1 MSNGGVPGSGKD
13 RFDLNGCF
21 TVPIHEMTRFQ
32 MTLAGMLLALSS
44 LCVTSAYAAR
54 EVAGVRFDDQT
65 SLASQPLV
73 LNGAGVRVKMIIKV
87 YAVGLYVP
95 HKETAPAGILNQSG
109 PKSVRI
115 VMLRNVSAEKLT
127 DALIEG
133 IVDNVSPAD
142 LHALQPRLEELEAAM
157 RSAGE
162 AVKGAQ
168 IQLDYLP
175 GIGTRASMGGKQ
187 LGKDIAG
194 EDFYRALLKIWLGD
208 HPSDRSL
215 KGDLLGQS

>member
-1 MSNGGVPGSGKD
+1 MN
-13 RFDLNGCF
+13 RYQ
-21 TVPIHEMTRFQ
+21 I
-32 MTLAGMLLALSS
+32 TLASLALALSGVF
-44 LCVTSAYAAR
+44 CTPACAAR
-54 EVAGVRFDDQT
+54 EVAGVHFDDQT
-65 SLASQPLV
+65 SLASQALV

-95 HKETAPAGILNQSG
+95 HKETAPAGILNQAG

-115 VMLRNVSAEKLT
+115 VMLRNVSGEKLAS
-127 DALIEG
+127 ALTEG

-142 LHALQPRLEELEAAM
+142 LRTLQPRLDELEAAM
-157 RSAGE
+157 LSAGE

-175 GIGTRASMGGKQ
+175 GIGTRVTMGGKP

-194 EDFYRALLKIWLGD
+194 EDFYRALLKIWLGE

>member
-1 MSNGGVPGSGKD
+1 MN
-13 RFDLNGCF
+13 
-21 TVPIHEMTRFQ
+21 RFQ
-32 MTLAGMLLALSS
+32 SILASSALVLSN
-44 LCVTSAYAAR
+44 LWTMPVHAAR
-54 EVAGVRFDDQT
+54 EVAGVQFDDQA

-95 HKETAPAGILNQSG
+95 RKETAPAAILNQAG
-109 PKSVRI
+109 PKSIRI
-115 VMLRNVSAEKLT
+115 VMLRSVSGEKLAN
-127 DALIEG
+127 ALTEG
-133 IVDNVSPAD
+133 IEDNVSPAD
-142 LHALQPRLEELEAAM
+142 LLSLQARIDELEAAM

-175 GIGTRASMGGKQ
+175 GIGTRVTMGGKP

>member
-1 MSNGGVPGSGKD
+1 MN
-13 RFDLNGCF
+13 CF
-21 TVPIHEMTRFQ
+21 QAIFVTMV
-32 MTLAGMLLALSS
+32 LALSGFWA
-44 LCVTSAYAAR
+44 VPAHAAR
-54 EVAGVRFDDQT
+54 EVGGVRFDEQT

-95 HKETAPAGILNQSG
+95 HKEGAPAGILNQPG

-127 DALIEG
+127 DALMEG
-133 IVDNVSPAD
+133 INENVSPAD
-142 LHALQPRLEELEAAM
+142 RHALQSRLDELEAAM
-157 RSAGE
+157 RNAGE

-175 GIGTRASMGGKQ
+175 GIGTRVTMGGKP

-208 HPSDRSL
+208 KPSDRNL

>member
-1 MSNGGVPGSGKD
+1 MASLV
-13 RFDLNGCF
+13 
-21 TVPIHEMTRFQ
+21 
-32 MTLAGMLLALSS
+32 LALTS
-44 LCVTSAYAAR
+44 LWALPALAAL

-65 SLASQPLV
+65 SLASQALV

-95 HKETAPAGILNQSG
+95 RKETAPAAILNQAG
-109 PKSVRI
+109 PKSIRI
-115 VMLRNVSAEKLT
+115 VMLRSVSGEKLAN
-127 DALIEG
+127 ALTEG
-133 IVDNVSPAD
+133 IEDNVSPAD
-142 LHALQPRLEELEAAM
+142 LLSLQPRIDELEAAM

-175 GIGTRASMGGKQ
+175 GIGTRVTMGGKP

-194 EDFYRALLKIWLGD
+194 EDFYRALLKIWLGE

>member
-1 MSNGGVPGSGKD
+1 MN
-13 RFDLNGCF
+13 
-21 TVPIHEMTRFQ
+21 RFQ
-32 MTLAGMLLALSS
+32 STMASLVLALTG
-44 LCVTSAYAAR
+44 LWTLPALAAL

-65 SLASQPLV
+65 SLASQALV

-95 HKETAPAGILNQSG
+95 RKETAPAAILNQPG

-115 VMLRNVSAEKLT
+115 VMLRSVSGEKLAN
-127 DALIEG
+127 ALTEG

-142 LHALQPRLEELEAAM
+142 LISLQPRIDELEAAM

-175 GIGTRASMGGKQ
+175 GIGTRVIMGGKP

-194 EDFYRALLKIWLGD
+194 EDFYRALLKIWLGE

>member
-1 MSNGGVPGSGKD
+1 MN
-13 RFDLNGCF
+13 
-21 TVPIHEMTRFQ
+21 RFQ
-32 MTLAGMLLALSS
+32 STLASLVLAL
-44 LCVTSAYAAR
+44 TSFWTLSAHAAR

-65 SLASQPLV
+65 SLASQALV
-73 LNGAGVRVKMIIKV
+73 LNGAGVRVKMVIKV

-95 HKETAPAGILNQSG
+95 RKETAPAAILNQAG
-109 PKSVRI
+109 PKSIRI
-115 VMLRNVSAEKLT
+115 VMLRSVSGEKLAN
-127 DALIEG
+127 ALTEG
-133 IVDNVSPAD
+133 IEDNVSPAD
-142 LHALQPRLEELEAAM
+142 LLSLQPRIDELEAAM

-175 GIGTRASMGGKQ
+175 GIGTRVTMGGKP

-194 EDFYRALLKIWLGD
+194 EDFYRALLKIWLGE

>member
-1 MSNGGVPGSGKD
+1 MNRSQS
-13 RFDLNGCF
+13 
-21 TVPIHEMTRFQ
+21 
-32 MTLAGMLLALSS
+32 TLATLVLALSS
-44 LCVTSAYAAR
+44 VWSLSAHAAR
-54 EVAGVRFDDQT
+54 EVAGVRFEDQA

-95 HKETAPAGILNQSG
+95 RKETAPAAILNQSG
-109 PKSVRI
+109 PKSIRI
-115 VMLRNVSAEKLT
+115 VMLRSVSGEKLAN
-127 DALIEG
+127 ALTEG

-142 LHALQPRLEELEAAM
+142 LLNLQPRIDELEAAM
-157 RSAGE
+157 LSAGE

-175 GIGTRASMGGKQ
+175 GIGTRVTMGGKP

>member
-1 MSNGGVPGSGKD
+1 MN
-13 RFDLNGCF
+13 
-21 TVPIHEMTRFQ
+21 RFQ
-32 MTLAGMLLALSS
+32 STLATLVLALSS
-44 LCVTSAYAAR
+44 VWSLSAHAAR
-54 EVAGVRFDDQT
+54 EVAGVRFEDQA

-95 HKETAPAGILNQSG
+95 RKETAPAAILNQSG
-109 PKSVRI
+109 PKSIRI
-115 VMLRNVSAEKLT
+115 VMLRSVSGEKLAN
-127 DALIEG
+127 ALTEG

-142 LHALQPRLEELEAAM
+142 LLNLQPRIDELEAAM
-157 RSAGE
+157 LSAGE

-175 GIGTRASMGGKQ
+175 GIGTRVTMGGKP

-194 EDFYRALLKIWLGD
+194 EDFYRALLKIWLGE

>member
-1 MSNGGVPGSGKD
+1 MW
-13 RFDLNGCF
+13 REYLFDLNGCF
-21 TVPIHEMTRFQ
+21 TVPIHEMNRYQT
-32 MTLAGMLLALSS
+32 TLASLALTLSY
-44 LCVTSAYAAR
+44 LCAMPAHAAR

-65 SLASQPLV
+65 NLASQALV

-95 HKETAPAGILNQSG
+95 HKETAPAGVLNQSG

-127 DALIEG
+127 DALMEG
-133 IVDNVSPAD
+133 IVENVSPAD
-142 LHALQPRLEELEAAM
+142 LRALQPRLDELEAAM
-157 RSAGE
+157 RNAGE

-168 IQLDYLP
+168 IQIDYLP
-175 GIGTRASMGGKQ
+175 GIGTRVTMGGKP

-194 EDFYRALLKIWLGD
+194 EDFYRALLKIWLGE
-208 HPSDRSL
+208 HPSDRNL

>member
-1 MSNGGVPGSGKD
+1 MN
-13 RFDLNGCF
+13 
-21 TVPIHEMTRFQ
+21 RFQ
-32 MTLAGMLLALSS
+32 SIMASLVLALTS
-44 LCVTSAYAAR
+44 LWTLPALAAL

-65 SLASQPLV
+65 SLASQALV

-95 HKETAPAGILNQSG
+95 RKETAPAAILNQPG

-115 VMLRNVSAEKLT
+115 VMLRSVSGEKLAN
-127 DALIEG
+127 ALTEG
-133 IVDNVSPAD
+133 IVDNVSPSD
-142 LHALQPRLEELEAAM
+142 LLSLQPRIDELEAAM

-175 GIGTRASMGGKQ
+175 GIGTRVLMSGKP

-194 EDFYRALLKIWLGD
+194 EDFYRALLKIWLGE